1 MDQAEAISLRAPS
14 RQSMQAAAVHSHC
27 CSLAPQ
33 DFPAG
38 CQAVQQPVPTLQ
50 GAAAWA
56 QQCHTVTHRLAGPL
70 GAPASSIHTEHGR
83 HLQLLTSRHCGWTK
97 ESLDSFQGSLWL
109 FSFSASCKQ
118 SQELSQH
125 AFHLAKGSINNLVC
139 LLTTSCITATPGT
152 GSHPNTPSLRKF
164 KFVTYF
170 RSSTPYQ
177 PLCLFKVQFCSAH

>member
-70 GAPASSIHTEHGR
+70 GAPASSTHTEHGR
-83 HLQLLTSRHCGWTK
+83 HLQLLTSRHCP
-97 ESLDSFQGSLWL
+97 SGSKNPWIL
-109 FSFSASCKQ
+109 SKDHCAYSPSQQAASR
-118 SQELSQH
+118 
-125 AFHLAKGSINNLVC
+125 A
-139 LLTTSCITATPGT
+139 
-152 GSHPNTPSLRKF
+152 
-164 KFVTYF
+164 
-170 RSSTPYQ
+170 RSYHSTH
-177 PLCLFKVQFCSAH
+177 FT